1 MPSPLL
7 ISVKVTEP
15 AGAISLSD
23 FSPAV
28 GHPRIACFVSD
39 EGVAGGAKV
48 NCDLAAY
55 KRMVKTPVVLS
66 VKVANEIEAVGAG
79 TTAAVLP
86 VTDLIVA
93 FVVFGVKRIPTGD
106 IAFIIRVRGLFAVAV
121 IENDA
126 VNISGDIEGILRFVV
141 IIVACGRHGCARPL
155 GVAGG
160 AAPIV
165 G

>member
-1 MPSPLL
+1 
-7 ISVKVTEP
+7 
-15 AGAISLSD
+15 
-23 FSPAV
+23 
-28 GHPRIACFVSD
+28 
-39 EGVAGGAKV
+39 
-48 NCDLAAY
+48 
-55 KRMVKTPVVLS
+55 MVKTPIVLS

-141 IIVACGRHGCARPL
+141 IIVACGRNSGFSRADSKFDSISLFFYAIARLCAFIYSSATARCSL
-155 GVAGG
+155 RYFSNTEQ
-160 AAPIV
+160 
-165 G
+165 